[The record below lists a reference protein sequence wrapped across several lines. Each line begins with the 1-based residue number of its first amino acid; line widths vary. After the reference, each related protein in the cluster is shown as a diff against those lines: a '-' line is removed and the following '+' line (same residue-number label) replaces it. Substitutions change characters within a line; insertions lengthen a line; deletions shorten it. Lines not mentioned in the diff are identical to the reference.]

1 MMQQQLTWETCRDR
15 VAEFLGVESA
25 EVARST
31 HLFNELAIDSLGIF
45 SLGMH
50 LIEAFGVKV
59 PLSEV
64 SSIATVGDLY
74 EAMERHREVEA

>member
-1 MMQQQLTWETCRDR
+1 MKQELTWEAFRSR
-15 VAEFLGVESA
+15 VAGFIGQQASELS
-25 EVARST
+25 RST
-31 HLFNELAIDSLGIF
+31 HLFDDLCIDSLGVF

-50 LIEAFGVKV
+50 LIEAYGIRV

-74 EAMERHREVEA
+74 DAMDRHRESRP

>member
-1 MMQQQLTWETCRDR
+1 MPQQLTWEACRDR
-15 VAEFLGVESA
+15 VAGFLGLESS
-25 EVARST
+25 ELTRDT

-50 LIEAFGVKV
+50 LIEGFDVQV

-74 EAMERHREVEA
+74 DAMNRHRVEPQ

>member
-1 MMQQQLTWETCRDR
+1 MAKQLTWETCRDS
-15 VAEFLGVESA
+15 VAGFLGLEPKDISR
-25 EVARST
+25 ET

-45 SLGMH
+45 SLGMN
-50 LIEAFGVKV
+50 LIETFGARV

-74 EAMERHREVEA
+74 DAMDRHREVAQ

>member
-1 MMQQQLTWETCRDR
+1 MKQPLTWENCRDR
-15 VAEFLGVESA
+15 VAGFLGIGPSELD
-25 EVARST
+25 RDT
-31 HLFNELAIDSLGIF
+31 HLFETLGVDSLGIF

-74 EAMERHREVEA
+74 EAMNRHRENPA

>member
-1 MMQQQLTWETCRDR
+1 MKQPLTWENCRER
-15 VAEFLGVESA
+15 VAGFLGIGPSELD
-25 EVARST
+25 RDT
-31 HLFNELAIDSLGIF
+31 HLFETLGIDSLGIF

-74 EAMERHREVEA
+74 EAMNRHRENPA

>member
-1 MMQQQLTWETCRDR
+1 MKQPLTWENCRER
-15 VAEFLGVESA
+15 VATFLGIEASSLD
-25 EVARST
+25 RQT
-31 HLFNELAIDSLGIF
+31 HLFDTLGVDSLGIF

-50 LIEAFGVKV
+50 LIEAFGVRV

-74 EAMERHREVEA
+74 DAMDRHREAT

>member
-1 MMQQQLTWETCRDR
+1 MKQNLTWEACRDR
-15 VAEFLGVESA
+15 VAGFLGMEPSQIS
-25 EVARST
+25 RTT
-31 HLFNELAIDSLGIF
+31 HLFNELCIDSLGIF

-50 LIEAFGVKV
+50 LIEGFGVQV

-74 EAMERHREVEA
+74 DAMDRHRAAVAP

>member
-1 MMQQQLTWETCRDR
+1 MKAELTWDAYRAK
-15 VAEFLGVESA
+15 VAGFLGLEPA
-25 EVARST
+25 ELDRPT
-31 HLFNELAIDSLGIF
+31 HLFNELCIDSLGIF

-50 LIEAFGVKV
+50 LIEAYGISV

-74 EAMERHREVEA
+74 DAMDRHRGTSA

>member
-1 MMQQQLTWETCRDR
+1 MQEPLTWESCRDR
-15 VAEFLGVESA
+15 VAGFLGMEST
-25 EVARST
+25 ELARGT

-50 LIEAFGVKV
+50 LIEAFGAKV

-74 EAMERHREVEA
+74 DAMDRHRGGNG